1 MFSDFF
7 LGAQDSS
14 QWVIEYSYVYWLVAV
29 SYIVAAFASF
39 TAFQLIER
47 VVAATNTKTK
57 FSWVMIGAVSM
68 GCGIWAMHFVAMM
81 AVEMKMQGEVGYS
94 VGLTILSAV
103 FAILASGFAFWF
115 VAKGSHTLVRL
126 LPAGVILGAGIGA
139 MHYTGMAAMQM
150 DAVIKYDPLWF
161 GASIVIAVLLSTVAL
176 RLMYFNIEVRDNEKL
191 DQRMITATV
200 MGLAVTLMHY
210 AGMAATYFI
219 RTDAPTGAAN
229 AGMTLHGPMMGL
241 VIGMVAI
248 AILCLAWFAA
258 DADQRKE
265 HHKAQLT
272 RAEQ

>member
-1 MFSDFF
+1 MISDFF

-14 QWVIEYSYVYWLVAV
+14 QWVIEYSYIYWLVAV
-29 SYIVAAFASF
+29 SYLVAAFAAF

-47 VVAATNTKTK
+47 VVAATNAQTR
-57 FSWVMIGAVSM
+57 FNWVMIGAVSM

-161 GASIVIAVLLSTVAL
+161 GASIVVAVLLSTFAL
-176 RLMYFNIEVRDNEKL
+176 RLMYYNIEVRDNERL
-191 DQRMITATV
+191 EQRMITAMV

-210 AGMAATYFI
+210 AGMAATFFI
-219 RTDAPTGAAN
+219 HKDAPSGATSPSMA
-229 AGMTLHGPMMGL
+229 LHGPTLGV

-258 DADQRKE
+258 NADQRKE
-265 HHKAQLT
+265 YREAQPT
-272 RAEQ
+272 GAE